1 MSDLDDE
8 ELEATRIKTVR
19 QAYDTVYT
27 EMCRYMELYN
37 QAEEEIE
44 KLKKDYEQ
52 TISELYEEKERYRKM
67 YFDLKDTTK
76 EALDKMEYH
85 ADYETHD
92 IYNNLKSKVTEK
104 ELKDMILGMLE

>member
-1 MSDLDDE
+1 MNLDDD
-8 ELEATRIKTVR
+8 ELRATKYVR

-52 TISELYEEKERYRKM
+52 TISELYEEKERYRKL
-67 YFDLKDTTK
+67 YFEEK
-76 EALDKMEYH
+76 EKN
-85 ADYETHD
+85 ET
-92 IYNNLKSKVTEK
+92 KVTEK
-104 ELKDMILGMLE
+104 ELKDMIIGMLE